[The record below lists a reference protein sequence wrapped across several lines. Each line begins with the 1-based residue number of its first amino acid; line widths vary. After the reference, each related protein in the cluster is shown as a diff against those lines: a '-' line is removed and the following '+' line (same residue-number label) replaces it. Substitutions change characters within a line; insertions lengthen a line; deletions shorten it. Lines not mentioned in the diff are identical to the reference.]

1 MLHRLV
7 SFAALVAGFGGR
19 QAVAKTYRLTS
30 SALQTSTSV
39 GTFPV
44 LPPVLVQGETL
55 SSLVVSLPTSATISV
70 VANVDANHWFMFSP
84 STLVGGAQ
92 TLSLAI
98 QGGGTATGEYTI
110 QYVSTSTNETLY
122 ASQITVVP
130 PPVAYAVHE
139 PAWTGTTLAS
149 DTFDTLPF
157 GAIPNATTSFWQQ
170 VDHGFASD
178 ACGKSGTIG
187 NALYFTHLGK
197 RAAATTPFDLKG
209 IDAQLSFAY
218 IYGHR
223 ANPTYD
229 AWGNNTL
236 SCELVQA
243 GAEVAVEMSI
253 DNATTWQ
260 PLVVLALP
268 PTPTSTMQTTSLP
281 LTSPSSV
288 SMSGATAAGSVTSSF
303 RWIQHTHTSTRVGSI
318 QGTRYQWQYRNLF
331 DQWAIDNVLL
341 TARIQQPKLAAASPT
356 FGRDSL
362 TVQVV
367 TTATRG
373 IVLAFVG
380 DGTHPFPV
388 CNDTAFAAG
397 PSNATV
403 SLRTTGFIHAVACWR
418 GGQSYGYRSPR
429 LSIQSL
435 PPTFQVHSSGSQSY
449 VVTVTM
455 PRANMQL
462 WFTFGTGDEAPSCTF
477 GSFLNVAGSTATMT
491 IGSNGVLRALACGPG
506 VVGSE
511 IVMLPPFVVQPKA
524 PTIALV
530 DAVPI
535 TTTAQFNVSIT
546 ADDAADS
553 TVLARLLLPTDT
565 DTTPPSCRD
574 AAPASVGT
582 AFVTLRPHE
591 RVVGVACCGST
602 YCNDSA
608 PVVYGPVD
616 ASCARPTLATRCST
630 TAMRT
635 IVATL
640 TPGTSGGIVK
650 YATSA
655 SDALT
660 CSDAWPTYTAP
671 LELSPATMAATTVVV
686 KALTCVDGLKASDSL
701 VTTVAVDMCCAG
713 ALTFPSS
720 LPDQPCSHVLLFR
733 DDFAAC
739 NITKWTKHTTQ
750 YGGDNINGGVHSDNV
765 QCLANSADFSGAS
778 TLALIVNGD
787 RYPGTAPVGVRVQ
800 SDGSVT
806 ARLPTTPLN
815 GWALPGVRSFP
826 CPIGTVTCAARRVGA
841 AISTVDAWNA
851 GVATFQLKSCSAFG
865 VATEVWALDILG
877 IQSAVAAPSTLPFAD
892 LWRAALEQA
901 RTSPILHFSHGS
913 AITDN
918 RVHTFVL
925 QWNRIEGRANV
936 YRDGQL
942 IRKLRSLPSSPD
954 ATPLTFHAYVPNAWA
969 GEPRFTS
976 CSTQIANVQVVN
988 VETAANR
995 WCDWENEAPV
1005 SCTSDAACTQWMAG
1019 ACLMPVAS
1027 AVCVNKAC
1035 AFALHPQFA
1044 SPAVQAATA
1053 YRST

>member
-1 MLHRLV
+1 
-7 SFAALVAGFGGR
+7 
-19 QAVAKTYRLTS
+19 
-30 SALQTSTSV
+30 
-39 GTFPV
+39 
-44 LPPVLVQGETL
+44 
-55 SSLVVSLPTSATISV
+55 
-70 VANVDANHWFMFSP
+70 MFSP

-157 GAIPNATTSFWQQ
+157 GAIPNATTSFWRQ

-178 ACGKSGTIG
+178 AC

-253 DNATTWQ
+253 DNGTTWQ

-303 RWIQHTHTSTRVGSI
+303 RWIQHTHTSTRDSSTLWRVGEAAKA
-318 QGTRYQWQYRNLF
+318 T
-331 DQWAIDNVLL
+331 AIGRRVCPSKVF
-341 TARIQQPKLAAASPT
+341 RQPFKYI
-356 FGRDSL
+356 RRE
-362 TVQVV
+362 V
-367 TTATRG
+367 
-373 IVLAFVG
+373 
-380 DGTHPFPV
+380 
-388 CNDTAFAAG
+388 N
-397 PSNATV
+397 
-403 SLRTTGFIHAVACWR
+403 
-418 GGQSYGYRSPR
+418 
-429 LSIQSL
+429 
-435 PPTFQVHSSGSQSY
+435 
-449 VVTVTM
+449 
-455 PRANMQL
+455 
-462 WFTFGTGDEAPSCTF
+462 
-477 GSFLNVAGSTATMT
+477 
-491 IGSNGVLRALACGPG
+491 
-506 VVGSE
+506 
-511 IVMLPPFVVQPKA
+511 
-524 PTIALV
+524 
-530 DAVPI
+530 
-535 TTTAQFNVSIT
+535 
-546 ADDAADS
+546 
-553 TVLARLLLPTDT
+553 
-565 DTTPPSCRD
+565 RD

-591 RVVGVACCGST
+591 RVVGVACCGTT

-778 TLALIVNGD
+778 ALALIVNGD

-800 SDGSVT
+800 SDGS
-806 ARLPTTPLN
+806 
-815 GWALPGVRSFP
+815 
-826 CPIGTVTCAARRVGA
+826 
-841 AISTVDAWNA
+841 
-851 GVATFQLKSCSAFG
+851 VATFQLKSCSAFG

-995 WCDWENEAPV
+995 WCDWEDEAPV